1 MRFPESSLRVSL
13 MARAD
18 ALLSAQRVGTRLSV
32 ALSVVVLTVLAPA
45 RTLAAGPPAIPSTW
59 VTGVTSTSAV
69 MRAEVNPEGL
79 ATSYHFQYIADAAF
93 EANLET
99 GREGFFGARS
109 VPTSNNGLG

>member
-1 MRFPESSLRVSL
+1 
-13 MARAD
+13 
-18 ALLSAQRVGTRLSV
+18 
-32 ALSVVVLTVLAPA
+32 
-45 RTLAAGPPAIPSTW
+45 PAIPSTW

-109 VPTSNNGLG
+109 VPTSNNGLGSGSVPQEVSFALIAPANPLAPATAYRYRVLASNSAGAAETPGP